1 MKAIDLLIREYELE
15 LLLIEARETF
25 FMSLVTGGVVAY
37 VALSYAFGVSMA
49 DTLLPEHTILGWL
62 IR

>member
-15 LLLIEARETF
+15 LLLIEARETL
-25 FMSLVTGGVVAY
+25 FMSMVKGGVVAY
-37 VALSYAFGVSMA
+37 VALSYVFGVSI
-49 DTLLPEHTILGWL
+49 LPEHTILGWL

>member
-15 LLLIEARETF
+15 LLLIEARETL
-25 FMSLVTGGVVAY
+25 FMSMVKGGV
-37 VALSYAFGVSMA
+37 VALSYAFGVSI
-49 DTLLPEHTILGWL
+49 LPEHTILGWL